1 MTDTTFPAP
10 PAPPRPPEASAPPPE
25 PQNPATRAGTR
36 ALAIT
41 ISVLGG
47 GALVVGGIGVGLGTA
62 GATIASGLTEATSQA
77 VSAAGATEVVA
88 DVGAGRL
95 DIEFGG
101 GDEAV
106 LEATGAEGA
115 WTFERRGEKIV
126 VSAPGRALDLFGWH
140 IDPAATLTLPRS
152 AEGIDLAIDLAAGSV
167 SADGEFGA
175 IAYDMGAGDVELEGS
190 ATALDATMAAGL
202 STIELDGL
210 RRADFDVSA
219 GALYGELT
227 GEAPDE
233 MRIEMT
239 AGSFE
244 LEVPDVPYAVDVE
257 REAGGFESNLDERR
271 DAERTIDVLVSAGF
285 VNLIAG

>member
-1 MTDTTFPAP
+1 PLFLPQAPRDRRGRVPRVDRADPPGRDRARPRGRRAAAHAALPRREDAAPHRARARRALAYRRGQEQRRDLATALRERGRGREAHHVDLLEARPRAGRARQPPRAGRARPHRRTDPTRAGRAGPEAERNDPMTDTTFPAP

-77 VSAAGATEVVA
+77 VSVAGATEFVA

-152 AEGIDLAIDLAAGSV
+152 AEGIDL
-167 SADGEFGA
+167 
-175 IAYDMGAGDVELEGS
+175 
-190 ATALDATMAAGL
+190 
-202 STIELDGL
+202 
-210 RRADFDVSA
+210 
-219 GALYGELT
+219 
-227 GEAPDE
+227 
-233 MRIEMT
+233 
-239 AGSFE
+239 
-244 LEVPDVPYAVDVE
+244 
-257 REAGGFESNLDERR
+257 
-271 DAERTIDVLVSAGF
+271 
-285 VNLIAG
+285 